1 MNNAGRSQRA
11 FAVDTAVEV
20 DKQMLELNTLSVLS
34 LSKCVLPHMI
44 KRQKGNIAV
53 TSSIAG
59 KIGMLYIYHYI

>member
-11 FAVDTAVEV
+11 FAVDTTVEV

-44 KRQKGNIAV
+44 KRKKGHIAV

-59 KIGMLYIYHYI
+59 KIGMFHKSVT